1 MPATLLDSVLEILAR
16 RRFALA
22 EAAAGATR
30 AVELLKTS
38 KEPSDARL
46 AAFFMSNAKDC
57 DETRATVEDLE
68 SKFAAVA
75 AEGVDVGRAAASK
88 PGDFRERVI
97 AEIKRRRAFFEQRQ
111 SESLDKRAVEDG
123 EALRY
128 ATLTDAMSGLL
139 TFVET
144 L

>member
-1 MPATLLDSVLEILAR
+1 MPAPLLDSVLEILAR

-22 EAAAGATR
+22 EAAAGAMR

-38 KEPSDARL
+38 KEPNDARL
-46 AAFFMSNAKDC
+46 AAFFMSNVKEC
-57 DETRATVEDLE
+57 DEMRAAVEDLE

-88 PGDFRERVI
+88 PDDFRERVI
-97 AEIKRRRAFFEQRQ
+97 AEIKRRCASYDALGQSGKLDCLDELLAFI
-111 SESLDKRAVEDG
+111 
-123 EALRY
+123 
-128 ATLTDAMSGLL
+128 
-139 TFVET
+139 ET